1 MIGAMITGLLFL
13 VVVIVAV
20 VLWTVCKPERDYS
33 LSAAFFTI
41 GLSLISGAFAGK
53 FDTIINFLSS
63 VFKIQFQIEDS
74 TNWGQLATGIL
85 LIILGLIT
93 QKSINNRIYILNMLG
108 IMRKEISGT
117 PEQQKLGLKG
127 YQVKE
132 IILDT
137 MWAQEGIESITDT
150 TWEKAKK
157 QIQYYVESFSA
168 KDDVKCFTGMA
179 PIPFEMY
186 AGACGKGQH
195 VQRFFEYVR
204 KDDTYTELHTGRKG
218 KKYDE
223 LIVPL
228 VNNIKATDVVVVISI
243 TSEISN
249 QALSQFEGM
258 PQYIVR
264 INDPHDNAIT
274 SRYQLRNY
282 VKVIG
287 DLLEKV
293 SQRGSGTICI
303 HLVCAAQSCLVYAL
317 GEELVHIQNRVGEV
331 ISYHYKSSFT
341 VKYPIGI
348 VVNGGRKGDLV
359 KVGISST

>member
-1 MIGAMITGLLFL
+1 MIGLMITGLLFL
-13 VVVIVAV
+13 VVVISAV
-20 VLWTVCKPERDYS
+20 ILWTVCKPKRDYS
-33 LSAAFFTI
+33 LSVAFFTI
-41 GLSLISGAFAGK
+41 GLSLVTGAFAGK
-53 FDTIINFLSS
+53 FETIINFLSI
-63 VFKIQFQIEDS
+63 VFKIEFQIEAS
-74 TNWGQLATGIL
+74 TNWGQLATGFL
-85 LIILGLIT
+85 LIILGIIT
-93 QKSINNRIYILNMLG
+93 QKSINNRVYILNMLG
-108 IMRKEISGT
+108 TMRKEINGT
-117 PEQQKLGLKG
+117 PAQQELGLKG

-137 MWAQEGIESITDT
+137 VWAQEDIEGITDA
-150 TWEKAKK
+150 TWGKTKN

-204 KDDTYTELHTGRKG
+204 KDDKYTELHAGRKA
-218 KKYDE
+218 KKYDK
-223 LIVPL
+223 LIVPV
-228 VNNIKATDVVVVISI
+228 VNDIEATEVVVVISI

-264 INDPHDNAIT
+264 INNPHDNAIT
-274 SRYQLRNY
+274 SLHQLRNY

-293 SQRGSGTICI
+293 TQRGNGTICI
-303 HLVCAAQSCLVYAL
+303 HLVCAAQSCLVFAL
-317 GEELVHIQNRVGEV
+317 GVELVHLQNRVGEV
-331 ISYHYKSSFT
+331 ISYHYKSSFSI
-341 VKYPIGI
+341 KYPIGI
-348 VVNGGRKGDLV
+348 VINGGRKGKLIKENSD
-359 KVGISST
+359 